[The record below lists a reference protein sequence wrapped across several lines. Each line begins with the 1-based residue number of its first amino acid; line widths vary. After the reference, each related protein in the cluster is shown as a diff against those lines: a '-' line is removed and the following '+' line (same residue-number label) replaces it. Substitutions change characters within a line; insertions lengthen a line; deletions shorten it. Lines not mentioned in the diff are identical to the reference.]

1 MADAVPVNKL
11 ALTPE
16 EAAALTP
23 LGEDNIRRL
32 CRSDPTFP
40 AFMNG
45 NRIVIPQKPFEEW
58 LARQAENRIGFPELT
73 KRSTKRR

>member
-1 MADAVPVNKL
+1 MADIILAHKL

-40 AFMNG
+40 AFKNG
-45 NRIVIPQKPFEEW
+45 NRIVIPLKPFEEW
-58 LARQAENRIGFPELT
+58 LAHQAKNRVGFPELIIRT
-73 KRSTKRR
+73 GKK